1 MMATTIAILGAG
13 GKMGCRLTDNLRHTE
28 HTLLLVEVS
37 EAGQAEIA
45 RRGLSPMPQAEAL
58 QRAEVAILAL
68 PDRVLG
74 RVAHEVVPALRP
86 GTLVIM
92 LDPAAAHAGE
102 LPARD
107 DISYFVTH
115 PCHPNVFD
123 QFDTDEERTDF
134 FGGVHARQ
142 AIVCALMQGPD
153 EHYGLGETLARQF
166 YGPVTRSH
174 RITVEQMA
182 ILEPTMAET
191 CGIALITALRE
202 ALEAAVRRG
211 VPRAAAE
218 DFMYGH
224 IRVELGIAFGR
235 APFPFSDGAKLI
247 AGYGQ
252 RRILRD
258 DWLTLFEPEDVK
270 RQTVTI
276 VGGQLEHADGDAPH
290 RRETRS
296 LEEHDT

>member
-1 MMATTIAILGAG
+1 MTATTVAILGAG

-37 EAGQAEIA
+37 DAGRAQIA
-45 RRGLSPMPQAEAL
+45 SRGLSPTPQDDAL
-58 QRAEVAILAL
+58 ASAEVVILAL

-74 RVAHEVVPALRP
+74 RVAHDVVPALRS
-86 GTLVIM
+86 GTLVVM
-92 LDPAAAHAGE
+92 LDPAAAHAGD

-123 QFDTDEERTDF
+123 HFGTEEERRDF

-142 AIVCALMQGPD
+142 AIVCALMQGPE
-153 EHYGLGETLARQF
+153 EHYGVGEALARQF

-174 RITVEQMA
+174 RVTVEQMA

-191 CGIALITALRE
+191 CGIALITALGE
-202 ALEAAVRRG
+202 ALEEAVRRG

-247 AGYGQ
+247 AGYG
-252 RRILRD
+252 RRQMLRD
-258 DWLTLFEPEDVK
+258 DWLTLFEPENVK
-270 RQTVTI
+270 RQAVMI
-276 VGGQLEHADGDAPH
+276 VRGESVEAGGASPAEGVKI
-290 RRETRS
+290 
-296 LEEHDT
+296 